1 MGRREERQKAVEL
14 LYEMSVQKEDEAAYI
29 KEYLDK
35 YELDSENLKFAV
47 RILEAYFE
55 NKEHV
60 NSAIS
65 ENLQKWKIERLG
77 KIDLNIIRIATTE
90 MLYFDDVPEAV
101 SINEAV
107 ELAKAYGTDDSGK
120 FVNGVLGRIVRK
132 NLQD

>member
-1 MGRREERQKAVEL
+1 MEKIWEEERQEAVEL

-107 ELAKAYGTDDSGK
+107 ELAKLFSEEKA
-120 FVNGVLGRIVRK
+120 F
-132 NLQD
+132 